1 MKFICFVFYYFLS
14 GACRDNNTTLDLD
27 LADGGL
33 LVVAGDVVPLDA
45 VGVEVVEDAQ
55 AGLGVGVVAVLVPVV
70 GLGPRGSSVV
80 PSKEREQ

>member
-1 MKFICFVFYYFLS
+1 MLRFLLLFCL
-14 GACRDNNTTLDLD
+14 ALAETTTTFLDLD